1 MKRIKTLCL
10 ILLIIFFGSL
20 YQGAV
25 LPFVEGVKYGFA
37 VAKYEG
43 DNKKSTDEFLLMDV
57 VAKDASYME
66 TNELNIK
73 TGEQALLRLNNVSV
87 LVHSLPEKP
96 VWWEVLQVI
105 YGVLILVSLV
115 LGIWIPFLVVKILR
129 SLQHSEVFDRIN
141 LKRINRIGIFLLIM
155 AILGTLI
162 QLINVVSAR
171 YMVDLTHYTFS
182 FAKVID
188 FDALIMAV
196 VILIMNEVLRIAIE
210 IKEEQDLT
218 I

>member
-43 DNKKSTDEFLLMDV
+43 DNKKSTDEFLLMDIM
-57 VAKDASYME
+57 AKDASYME

-105 YGVLILVSLV
+105 YGVLILISLF

-141 LKRINRIGIFLLIM
+141 LKRINRIGMFLLIM
-155 AILGTLI
+155 AIIGTLI

>member
-188 FDALIMAV
+188 FDALIMAI

>member
-43 DNKKSTDEFLLMDV
+43 DNKKSTDEFLLMDII
-57 VAKDASYME
+57 AKDASYME
-66 TNELNIK
+66 ANELNKK

-96 VWWEVLQVI
+96 IWWEVLQVL
-105 YGVLILVSLV
+105 YGILILVSLV
-115 LGIWIPFLVVKILR
+115 LGVWIPFLVVKILR

-141 LKRINRIGIFLLIM
+141 LKRINRIGIILLMM
-155 AILGTLI
+155 AILGSLI
-162 QLINVVSAR
+162 QLINVVSAQ

-182 FAKVID
+182 YAKVID

>member
-37 VAKYEG
+37 VARYEG
-43 DNKKSTDEFLLMDV
+43 DNKKSTDEFLLMDII
-57 VAKDASYME
+57 AKDASYME
-66 TNELNIK
+66 TNELNVK
-73 TGEQALLRLNNVSV
+73 TGEKALLRLNNVSV

-96 VWWEVLQVI
+96 VWWEILQVI
-105 YGVLILVSLV
+105 YGILILFSLV
-115 LGIWIPFLVVKILR
+115 LGVWIPFLVVKILR

-141 LKRINRIGIFLLIM
+141 LKRINRIGVFLLIM
-155 AILGTLI
+155 AIFGTLI
-162 QLINVVSAR
+162 QLINVVSAQ

-182 FAKVID
+182 YAKVID

>member
-10 ILLIIFFGSL
+10 ILLVIFFGSL

-37 VAKYEG
+37 IAKYEG
-43 DNKKSTDEFLLMDV
+43 DNKKNTDDFLLMDV

-66 TNELNIK
+66 SNELNQK

-87 LVHSLPEKP
+87 LVHSLPQKP
-96 VWWEVLQVI
+96 VWWMILQVI
-105 YGVLILVSLV
+105 YGILIIASLV
-115 LGIWIPFLVVKILR
+115 FGVWIPFLVVKILR

-141 LKRINRIGIFLLIM
+141 LSRINRIGLLLLSVG
-155 AILGTLI
+155 ILGTLI
-162 QLINVVSAR
+162 QLINVVSAQ
-171 YMVDLTHYTFS
+171 YMVDLTHYSFS
-182 FAKVID
+182 YAKVID